1 MPTSDP
7 NSFKVVVADFITGP
21 LDPERSV
28 LGGLAQ
34 VHAVAAQSEQDLVG
48 CVEDAH
54 ALMIYHTIAITS
66 DTIDRLQCCKLIVR
80 CGVGYDNIDC
90 AAARA
95 RGIPVVNVPDYGTE
109 EVADTAL
116 GMALSLVRCI
126 NLLNS
131 RLRAG
136 LGEWSFQQAVPIRR
150 LRGRV
155 FGVVGL
161 GRIGSAAALRAKA
174 LGMDVAFYDPYVPDG
189 RDKALGVRRCEAL
202 EELLQQSWVLS
213 LHCPLTNETRHLIN
227 RHTLGAML
235 PGSYLVNT
243 ARGAIVDTQALL
255 EALAAGHLAG
265 AALDVLPQEPPS
277 PDDPLV
283 AAWREPTHPAHHR
296 LILNPHTAFYCE
308 EGLMEMRLKG
318 SDACRRALL
327 GLPLRN
333 VVN

>member
-1 MPTSDP
+1 MPTHATRRY
-7 NSFKVVVADFITGP
+7 KVLVADFITGP

-28 LGGLAQ
+28 LDELAD
-34 VHAVAAQSEQDLVG
+34 VDAVAAHTEQDLHG
-48 CVEDAH
+48 RVEDAH
-54 ALMIYHTIAITS
+54 ALMIYHTIAITRQ
-66 DTIDRLQCCKLIVR
+66 TIDRLECCKLIVR

-95 RGIPVVNVPDYGTE
+95 RGIPVANVPDYGTE

-116 GMALSLVRCI
+116 GLALSLVRGI

-136 LGEWSFQQAVPIRR
+136 VGEWSFQQAVPIRR

-155 FGVVGL
+155 FGIVGL
-161 GRIGSAAALRAKA
+161 GRIGTATALRAKA

-189 RDKALGVRRCEAL
+189 RDKALGIRRCETL
-202 EELLQQSWVLS
+202 EELLRQSWVLS
-213 LHCPLTNETRHLIN
+213 LHCPLTAETRH
-227 RHTLGAML
+227 ML
-235 PGSYLVNT
+235 NAETMRLMPRGGYLVNT
-243 ARGAIVDTQALL
+243 ARGAVVDTA
-255 EALAAGHLAG
+255 AVPAVLAEGHLAG
-265 AALDVLPQEPPS
+265 VALDVLPEEPPAAGE
-277 PDDPLV
+277 PLV
-283 AAWREPTHPAHHR
+283 AAWRDPQHPAHHR

-308 EGLMEMRLKG
+308 EGLTEMRLKG
-318 SDACRRALL
+318 SEACRRALL